1 MRHLQAGI
9 RAIDKDKLDDIA
21 VLEGAIKSRKDSVS
35 DAAAEVTAAAKK
47 MIEVL
52 VYLRHAGEI
61 SDEQFDSVRIRHS
74 EKHVTRAD
82 PYSRTSMLSP
92 STPSSC
98 AS

>member
-1 MRHLQAGI
+1 
-9 RAIDKDKLDDIA
+9 
-21 VLEGAIKSRKDSVS
+21 
-35 DAAAEVTAAAKK
+35 